1 MAVILITGCS
11 SGFGMLATARLAAS
25 GHTVFAT
32 MRNLEKKTALLDEA
46 ARRGTQL
53 HVLQLDVTDNASIE
67 SALHHVESEAGRL
80 DILINNAGYGI
91 GGFFEDLADE
101 EIRAQFDTNF
111 FGVQNVTRIALPL
124 LRKTALLYEKPGP
137 VKIINISSIQGRS
150 ALPGMSAYAAS
161 KFALEG
167 FSESLALELLPFG
180 IHVVLV
186 EPGAFRTSIFSGNVR
201 LAEGSADPG
210 SAYFQYSRYIK
221 QRADQVVGS
230 SITTG
235 DPEVVAQLIEKIVN
249 NPRPRLRYLIG
260 MFARFRLLLERVLP
274 WHWYSAVVRRIALGK
289 LERNPNSD

>member
-11 SGFGMLATARLAAS
+11 SGFGMLAAARLAAS
-25 GHTVFAT
+25 GHSVFAT
-32 MRNLEKKTALLDEA
+32 MRNLEKETALLDEA
-46 ARRGTQL
+46 AHRSAQL
-53 HVLQLDVTDNASIE
+53 YVLQLDVTDNASIE
-67 SALHHVESEAGRL
+67 SVLRQIESKVGRL
-80 DILINNAGYGI
+80 DVLINNAGYGI
-91 GGFFEDLADE
+91 GGFFEDLADK
-101 EIRAQFDTNF
+101 EIRAQFETNF

-124 LRKTALLYEKPGP
+124 LRKTASLYEKPGP

-186 EPGAFRTSIFSGNVR
+186 EPGAFRTSIFSSNVR
-201 LAEGSADPG
+201 LAEGSANPS
-210 SAYFQYSRYIK
+210 SAYYQYSRHIK

-235 DPEVVAQLIEKIVN
+235 DPEMVARLIERIIN

-260 MFARFRLLLERVLP
+260 MLARVRLLLERVLP
-274 WHWYSAVVRRIALGK
+274 WRWYSAVVRRIALGRF
-289 LERNPNSD
+289 ERNMNLD